1 MAFSRIEDIRPQPGK
16 QELAFSLI
24 GKVDFIILGG
34 ARYGGKVA
42 PNDSYV
48 QTPFGQKL
56 NGDVIPGD
64 IILNPEGCR
73 QKVLAVHPHKD
84 WDFYTITFADGST
97 FEAGL
102 EHFFVAWKGS
112 PACEQE
118 DSEYDATSL
127 FPQHASKV
135 NVETLKDWLAKG
147 YVPHIPVTK
156 PVTYTVNVRNNP
168 EIDPY
173 ALGSSVG
180 IKSIPKEYLYRSVP
194 ERTALLQGLMDTD
207 GTVTPDAK
215 LYYTT
220 TSEELA
226 KDIKQLVQSLGGL
239 ATITSDIGSYRDKDG
254 NKVLCK
260 KTYNLYIRLHHSVQP
275 FRLKRKAERYAKR
288 QPKRLY
294 RTITKIE
301 YSRRCDGQCITV
313 SHPNSL
319 YLADDFIVTH
329 NSNLMSMVPLMY
341 QHDPNFRGIFF
352 RRNNDQ
358 LIGGGSLYEYCN
370 SMYKFYGARSR
381 KNPITFTFPSE
392 ATVELRHMANS
403 DTHEDHRGKSYSM
416 IGFDEIDQFDQHEV
430 EFLMTCLR
438 SNADMDSFCIGTCN
452 PSQSWVKP
460 LIEWY
465 LDDEGI
471 PRQDRCGAIRF
482 FVVKDG
488 EFIFGDDEQFFLDNH
503 HDAVFVYDRDTGKE
517 IYTPPKTFTF
527 VFFNIFDNPVGLEQ
541 NRRYLSE
548 LNNKP
553 KWQRD
558 RELYGNWNSVPQ
570 TSQFW
575 QRDWVRGAAGER
587 VKGVLEVP
595 DEDRCIVMRGVDKA
609 HTEPSE
615 SYKFPDYTAWSP
627 KILKTVEG
635 LYYLVGNYHK
645 DLIDPVR
652 KNDPNP
658 VIGRV
663 RKNAGERDALI
674 VKQALYDGPRCK
686 VVLARDKG
694 AGAQDYLYTVA
705 KLTGA
710 ADEFG
715 RPARIDVVRDMTIS
729 NQVDKKTKDFQ
740 PFCNACQQ
748 GLVYIVED
756 TFDKRTLEAFYKELE
771 RFDGTDSQAMKKDD

>member
-1 MAFSRIEDIRPQPGK
+1 MAFTRIEDIGPQPGK
-16 QELAFSLI
+16 QQLAFKLI
-24 GKVDFIILGG
+24 GTVDFIILGG
-34 ARYGGKVA
+34 ARYGGK
-42 PNDSYV
+42 
-48 QTPFGQKL
+48 
-56 NGDVIPGD
+56 
-64 IILNPEGCR
+64 
-73 QKVLAVHPHKD
+73 
-84 WDFYTITFADGST
+84 
-97 FEAGL
+97 
-102 EHFFVAWKGS
+102 
-112 PACEQE
+112 
-118 DSEYDATSL
+118 
-127 FPQHASKV
+127 
-135 NVETLKDWLAKG
+135 
-147 YVPHIPVTK
+147 
-156 PVTYTVNVRNNP
+156 
-168 EIDPY
+168 
-173 ALGSSVG
+173 
-180 IKSIPKEYLYRSVP
+180 
-194 ERTALLQGLMDTD
+194 
-207 GTVTPDAK
+207 
-215 LYYTT
+215 
-220 TSEELA
+220 
-226 KDIKQLVQSLGGL
+226 
-239 ATITSDIGSYRDKDG
+239 
-254 NKVLCK
+254 
-260 KTYNLYIRLHHSVQP
+260 
-275 FRLKRKAERYAKR
+275 
-288 QPKRLY
+288 
-294 RTITKIE
+294 
-301 YSRRCDGQCITV
+301 
-313 SHPNSL
+313 
-319 YLADDFIVTH
+319 
-329 NSNLMSMVPLMY
+329 SNLMSMVPLMY

-370 SMYKFYGARSR
+370 NMYKFYGAKSR

-392 ATVELRHMANS
+392 ATVELRHMANA

-438 SNADMDSFCIGTCN
+438 SGADMDSFCIGTCN

-471 PRQDRCGAIRF
+471 PREDRCGAVRY

-488 EFIFGDDEQFFLDNH
+488 EFIFGDDEQYFLDNH
-503 HDAVFVYDRDTGKE
+503 HDAVFVYDRDTDRE
-517 IYTPPKTFTF
+517 IYTPPKTFSF
-527 VFFNIFDNPVGLEQ
+527 VFFNIFDNPEGLRQ

-575 QRDWVRGAAGER
+575 QKEWVRGANGER
-587 VKGVLEVP
+587 VKKVLEIP
-595 DEDRCIVMRGVDKA
+595 NEDHCIVMRGVDKA
-609 HTEPSE
+609 HTEPNE

-635 LYYLVGNYHK
+635 FYWLVGNYHR
-645 DLIDPVR
+645 DLVDPVR

-663 RKNAGERDALI
+663 RKGAGERDALI

-705 KLTGA
+705 KLTSA
-710 ADEFG
+710 VDEFG
-715 RPARIDVVRDMTIS
+715 RPARITVVRDMTAS
-729 NQVDKKTKDFQ
+729 NQIDKKTKDFQ

-756 TFDKRTLEAFYKELE
+756 TFDKKTLEVLYKELE
-771 RFDGTDSQAMKKDD
+771 RFDGTDSNASRHDDLVDAISMTFNAICAAGKPYRTLGSHQIEAKSLAHDILTQKV